1 MKKDIKNMDKD
12 TKNSIGSPA
21 IILMGI
27 GAILSAALF
36 YFMFKYAD
44 QGNLLMVIITSS
56 LIVVVSFGVV
66 KGIAYI
72 SKQKYIK

>member
-1 MKKDIKNMDKD
+1 MKKDIKNMDKG
-12 TKNSIGSPA
+12 TKNSLGSPT

-56 LIVVVSFGVV
+56 MIVVV
-66 KGIAYI
+66 
-72 SKQKYIK
+72 

>member
-1 MKKDIKNMDKD
+1 MKNDIKSMDKDIKN
-12 TKNSIGSPA
+12 SLGSPT

-44 QGNLLMVIITSS
+44 QGNLLMVIITSP
-56 LIVVVSFGVV
+56 
-66 KGIAYI
+66 
-72 SKQKYIK
+72 

>member
-1 MKKDIKNMDKD
+1 MKKDIKNMDKG
-12 TKNSIGSPA
+12 TKNSLGSPT

-72 SKQKYIK
+72 SKHKYTK

>member
-12 TKNSIGSPA
+12 TKNYSESPA

-72 SKQKYIK
+72 SKHTFK

>member
-44 QGNLLMVIITSS
+44 QGNLIMVIITSS
-56 LIVVVSFGVV
+56 LIVVVAFGVV